1 MKRFCIYF
9 LLLAFLLGIYCFT
22 QTGTPLF
29 TFHFPSQPDI
39 SSSQP
44 PETII
49 HTSREPETS
58 VNVPQVSEEPLQ
70 KVVSSGEPCP
80 RWIDRVILPDYAC
93 EFYNQLVEASDN
105 DGNQD
110 WLIDVTLGEYVSH
123 RMYAIPITELS
134 GEAQNMEEA
143 KKQANEKSAI
153 VYQNIQAA
161 YDAFTMDYPGVFWL
175 AGGTHCA
182 TNISFNGSTYQVQ
195 IYFVLQDPEAGSDIR
210 AVEYQDPD
218 LIREHIA
225 VRDQAVSEIVT
236 AVGGSPAQIARGLNR
251 WLTAHNGYNTLPTDA
266 IPDAASRAICALTGN
281 HGDSG
286 PICEAYARAFK
297 ILCDNM
303 GIPCVLTRGI
313 ATSGDGSQGL
323 HAWNYVQLNGSW
335 YAMDVTWNDAAI
347 NGQDTHGQTDYEL
360 VGADTV
366 IHGMPFE
373 ASHQEQNQISS
384 NGWIF
389 SNGPVL
395 SPSAYAE

>member
-70 KVVSSGEPCP
+70 KVISSGEPCP

-161 YDAFTMDYPGVFWL
+161 
-175 AGGTHCA
+175 
-182 TNISFNGSTYQVQ
+182 
-195 IYFVLQDPEAGSDIR
+195 
-210 AVEYQDPD
+210 
-218 LIREHIA
+218 
-225 VRDQAVSEIVT
+225 SEIVT

-366 IHGMPFE
+366 IRGMPFE